1 MPRIP
6 SQPAAML
13 TALRRLFRPGYHAA
27 GDVAAAPG
35 GAAGPTRPADVPDAA
50 LDVPRGPTS
59 GSSAVGGGAATAA
72 AGLLDDPSGFAT
84 AARVW
89 IAELRLEH
97 GRGPDGDDVRRLLD
111 ALVADPVDGIRQLPA
126 AAQATLAA
134 CNDPYVSMDALA
146 DRCGRDPTVAQELL
160 RHANS
165 AFYGRGGPA
174 TPHLRAAVDRV
185 GVAGVRSVLLGVAVR
200 GLLSR
205 PGAELGG
212 MGTAVWSHLVR
223 TAPLARAVA
232 PVFGAAPETCYAL
245 GLLHD
250 VGKLVIVDRATDLRM
265 TSRRTLRLPAAFVR
279 DAFARLHEPVGALAA
294 LRWGLGRDAARAIGT
309 HHRDAAMTPG
319 HDPLSE
325 ALCLAERADLAA
337 VRGEAL
343 DLPALWAAAAL
354 GGSPEAAAAALRQ
367 AAAPAA

>member
-1 MPRIP
+1 
-6 SQPAAML
+6 ML
-13 TALRRLFRPGYHAA
+13 SALSRLFRPRYHAA
-27 GDVAAAPG
+27 GEVAVAPRGAG
-35 GAAGPTRPADVPDAA
+35 GQARPADVPRVAV
-50 LDVPRGPTS
+50 DVPPGPS
-59 GSSAVGGGAATAA
+59 PESVAVGSRAATETA

-89 IAELRLEH
+89 VAELRLEH

-134 CNDPYVSMDALA
+134 CNDPYVSISALA

-165 AFYGRGGPA
+165 AFYGRGGAA
-174 TPHLRAAVDRV
+174 TPHLRAAVERV